1 MVEINNLTKQKI
13 NSTKTVKLVEE
24 FLRVYKK
31 SSAEVSIAIVGAER
45 MRRLNNNYRG
55 TDKTTDVLSF
65 GEKEEKNN
73 RNIKKSGAG
82 NYLGEVVINI
92 TETKKAS
99 KYLEVFG
106 VTKSADYIFYFL
118 LIHGLLHLIG
128 YEDEKEIDRQN
139 MLALGTKFLKNN
151 L

>member
-13 NSTKTVKLVEE
+13 NFTKTVKLVEA

-45 MRRLNNNYRG
+45 MRRLNRDYRAL
-55 TDKTTDVLSF
+55 DKTTDVLSF
-65 GEKEEKNN
+65 GQKEEKNN
-73 RNIKKSGAG
+73 KNIKKTRVG

-92 TETKKAS
+92 TEVKKAN

-106 VTKSADYIFYFL
+106 VKKSADYIFYFL

-128 YEDEKEIDRQN
+128 YEDDKENDRQK
-139 MLALGTKFLKNN
+139 MLVLGEKFLKNN